1 MKKKFLLL
9 IIFLSLFLGIVK
21 AEEPEIVEDPTLI
34 TENIINEEEQVEES
48 PVEKP
53 VEEEPVEEKES
64 KLENQNENQ
73 KENYLGPIVL
83 VFLVLLFLMFSFRN
97 QAKNSKE
104 INKR

>member
-9 IIFLSLFLGIVK
+9 IIFLSLFFGIVK

-48 PVEKP
+48 PAEK
-53 VEEEPVEEKES
+53 PVEEKES
-64 KLENQNENQ
+64 KLENQNEKQ